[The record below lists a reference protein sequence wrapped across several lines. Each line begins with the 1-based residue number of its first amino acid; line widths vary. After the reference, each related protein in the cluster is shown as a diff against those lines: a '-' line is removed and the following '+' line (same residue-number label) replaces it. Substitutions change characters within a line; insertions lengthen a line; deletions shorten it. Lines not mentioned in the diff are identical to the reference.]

1 MKKAG
6 LSIVIVF
13 LLFARSLVIA
23 EQVDVDSLLRQIENA
38 GDLQKTE
45 IYNQLSSYYFYNDP
59 QKTIEYGKKALNLA
73 KQNSYKED
81 YFFALINIGIGYS
94 ILGNNNKAVE
104 YHLLG
109 VEKAKEIKKPSLM
122 AKAHSDLGIDYQ
134 LLGDYDKSLENLL
147 KALSIREERLL
158 NGTLVGTQKEIA
170 NSLNNVGAIYDETGN
185 FAKAEEY
192 YSKSLEIS
200 KTIDDEKGVA
210 RAMHNLGVFYK
221 ERGEYEKALEFYNR
235 ALIIKSK
242 IGNERSTA
250 MTIGNIGIVH
260 LDLKDYDSAL
270 YYHFEAL
277 EIYKKLNDLYGFAN
291 YSNSIAEIYLD
302 MGKPHSAYPYI
313 LDGLK
318 FSKEINAKKLLSD
331 SYWFLAKYY
340 SETNEHQK
348 AYETQKTLIYL
359 KDSLLNQEMAEKIA
373 EMQTRYE
380 VDKKEQ
386 EIHLLTKDN
395 EIQTLKIKKQ
405 SVQLYFLIAFILL
418 IAIVTILM
426 FNRYHLK
433 QKHYH
438 VELEKKNL
446 ETEQRLLRSQ
456 MNPHFIFNSM
466 NSIQSYI
473 SGNDN
478 FTAMTYLSKFAQL
491 MRGILENSR
500 EAMISLE
507 EEINTLILYIELEQL
522 RFKNKFDYKLEFDP
536 EIYPETTYIPPM
548 LVQPFVENAIKHG
561 LRNKDGNGLLKIG
574 FKKRDRLIEC
584 TIEDNGI
591 GRELAKTMNE
601 MRNKDHQSLGMQV
614 THERID
620 AFKKDKNANSNLKI
634 IDLKNKEGKAS
645 GTLVNVLFP
654 YEEE

>member
-1 MKKAG
+1 
-6 LSIVIVF
+6 
-13 LLFARSLVIA
+13 
-23 EQVDVDSLLRQIENA
+23 
-38 GDLQKTE
+38 
-45 IYNQLSSYYFYNDP
+45 
-59 QKTIEYGKKALNLA
+59 
-73 KQNSYKED
+73 
-81 YFFALINIGIGYS
+81 
-94 ILGNNNKAVE
+94 
-104 YHLLG
+104 
-109 VEKAKEIKKPSLM
+109 
-122 AKAHSDLGIDYQ
+122 
-134 LLGDYDKSLENLL
+134 
-147 KALSIREERLL
+147 
-158 NGTLVGTQKEIA
+158 
-170 NSLNNVGAIYDETGN
+170 
-185 FAKAEEY
+185 
-192 YSKSLEIS
+192 
-200 KTIDDEKGVA
+200 
-210 RAMHNLGVFYK
+210 
-221 ERGEYEKALEFYNR
+221 
-235 ALIIKSK
+235 
-242 IGNERSTA
+242 

-348 AYETQKTLIYL
+348 AYETQKTLINL

-478 FTAMTYLSKFAQL
+478 FTAMAYLSKFAQL

-507 EEINTLILYIELEQL
+507 EEINTLVLYIELEQL
-522 RFKNKFDYKLEFDP
+522 RFKNKFDYKLEFGP

-561 LRNKDGNGLLKIG
+561 LRNKDGKGLLKIG
-574 FKKRDRLIEC
+574 FRKRNRLIEC
-584 TIEDNGI
+584 IIEDNGI
-591 GRELAKTMNE
+591 GREQAKAMYNE
-601 MRNKDHQSLGMQV
+601 RNKNHQSLGMQV
-614 THERID
+614 THDRID
-620 AFKKDKNANSNLKI
+620 AFKKDKNANSNL
-634 IDLKNKEGKAS
+634 
-645 GTLVNVLFP
+645 
-654 YEEE
+654 